1 MATLG
6 SVALG
11 ARVVER
17 HVTADKGLKGT
28 DHRCSL
34 DLEEF
39 GRMVRDI
46 RTMEAALGSGRKTRQ
61 PSEEACF
68 AKLGKSLVYSRYNE
82 SSQTKFTSYG
92 ATLFFRMSVM
102 GHPPRTSTQ
111 N

>member
-46 RTMEAALGSGRKTRQ
+46 RTMEAALGSARKTRQ

-68 AKLGKSLVYSRYNE
+68 AKLGKSLVYSRYND
-82 SSQTKFTSYG
+82 SSQMKFM
-92 ATLFFRMSVM
+92 ARHIFFRMSVM